1 MSNSKKRNM
10 LIFDTAYTYEF
21 LIERNLT
28 EFVTSRDVGGYF
40 DHVWTVHSVASLF
53 CSPSSGLRYGR
64 PVIRKLNNRHTH
76 IEGKIGRFD
85 KLAWFPL
92 LNFALAQVELMWFLM
107 KVIKQNRIAIIRTE
121 DAWFNGI
128 LGVMFSA
135 MKKLPLVTGVWGN
148 PDAIRENTKKPNNS
162 RLKWLFVERLIERFV
177 LKRASIVLAQ
187 NPDNMDFVLRQGID
201 KDKTAITRIGNAL
214 DSVHFVA
221 PDKRDSGIA
230 DLEALGVAGEDVLMC
245 IFRLEKVKLP
255 EHLIRIV
262 ALLKGRGRN
271 VIGLFV
277 GDGSLREALVDLSEE
292 LGVADQIVFCGN
304 RDQIWL
310 SRVIPL
316 VSVVVSTL
324 TGRALAEAALGGV
337 PIVAYD
343 IDWHGEAVET
353 GVTGELVPYAD
364 YNLMADAIEKIIK
377 DEDYGQMIGANV
389 RERML
394 KIMDP
399 YASNEALIAVYEKL
413 LTPKSR

>member
-1 MSNSKKRNM
+1 
-10 LIFDTAYTYEF
+10 
-21 LIERNLT
+21 
-28 EFVTSRDVGGYF
+28 
-40 DHVWTVHSVASLF
+40 
-53 CSPSSGLRYGR
+53 
-64 PVIRKLNNRHTH
+64 
-76 IEGKIGRFD
+76 
-85 KLAWFPL
+85 
-92 LNFALAQVELMWFLM
+92 
-107 KVIKQNRIAIIRTE
+107 
-121 DAWFNGI
+121 
-128 LGVMFSA
+128 
-135 MKKLPLVTGVWGN
+135 
-148 PDAIRENTKKPNNS
+148 
-162 RLKWLFVERLIERFV
+162 
-177 LKRASIVLAQ
+177 
-187 NPDNMDFVLRQGID
+187 
-201 KDKTAITRIGNAL
+201 
-214 DSVHFVA
+214 VHFVA

-262 ALLKGRGRN
+262 ALLKGKGRN

-277 GDGSLREALVDLSEE
+277 GDGSLRGALVDLSEE

-337 PIVAYD
+337 PIAAYD

-364 YNLMADAIEKIIK
+364 YNLMADAIEKIIN

-399 YASNEALIAVYEKL
+399 YESNEALIAVYEKL
-413 LTPKSR
+413 LTPKSS

>member
-1 MSNSKKRNM
+1 M
-10 LIFDTAYTYEF
+10 
-21 LIERNLT
+21 
-28 EFVTSRDVGGYF
+28 
-40 DHVWTVHSVASLF
+40 
-53 CSPSSGLRYGR
+53 
-64 PVIRKLNNRHTH
+64 RKLNEQHTN

-262 ALLKGRGRN
+262 ALLKGKGRN

-277 GDGSLREALVDLSEE
+277 GDGSLRGALVDLSEE

-337 PIVAYD
+337 PIAAYD

-364 YNLMADAIEKIIK
+364 YNLMADAIEKIIN

-399 YASNEALIAVYEKL
+399 YESNEALIAVYEKL
-413 LTPKSR
+413 LTPKSS